1 MVLCWRHL
9 HFNTTGRPPLPPSY
23 DNVMYNVDLD
33 AGEHTPLDP
42 TTSKHQ
48 ARMMALQK
56 VVDECVA
63 NYCALLLAILKRV

>member
-1 MVLCWRHL
+1 
-9 HFNTTGRPPLPPSY
+9 
-23 DNVMYNVDLD
+23 MYNVDLD

-63 NYCALLLAILKRV
+63 DYCVFLLALLKRG